1 MYSKP
6 LSILL
11 NQLVYEIMDVIFVD
25 LVIKEKNEI
34 SLRSLKKEV
43 FKN

>member
-11 NQLVYEIMDVIFVD
+11 NQLVYEIIDVIFVD

>member
-25 LVIKEKNEI
+25 LVIKEK
-34 SLRSLKKEV
+34 K
-43 FKN
+43 